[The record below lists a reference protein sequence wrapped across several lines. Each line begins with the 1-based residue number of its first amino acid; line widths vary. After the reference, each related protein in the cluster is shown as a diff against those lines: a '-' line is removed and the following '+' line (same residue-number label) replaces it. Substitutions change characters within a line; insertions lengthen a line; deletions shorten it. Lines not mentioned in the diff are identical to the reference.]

1 MKDKLMV
8 SLLCICI
15 LLTTAGCGIE
25 AEESYHYYEELIAA
39 AKECIIRNDGE
50 EADDYDFSSMIYMY
64 GNQSRMG
71 YLIEDIDDNGT
82 DELIFGENSVD
93 PDSSW
98 DGVIYDIYTISNG
111 ELVHVL
117 DGWERNRYYFCDNG
131 MIANE
136 GSGSAAYF
144 EYAYFTFE
152 GAELHLVESVIFDE
166 RKDAAN
172 PWFYMTQIQSDA
184 ENVESVSEEQAWAI
198 IEKYVYER
206 PVFIP
211 FVEE

>member
-1 MKDKLMV
+1 MKNKFMV

-15 LLTTAGCGIE
+15 LLTTAGCGE
-25 AEESYHYYEELIAA
+25 GAEEAYHYYEELIAA
-39 AKECIIRNDGE
+39 AKECITRNDGE
-50 EADDYDFSSMIYMY
+50 ESEDYDFSSMIYMY

-98 DGVIYDIYTISNG
+98 DGAIYDIYTVSDG
-111 ELVHVL
+111 KLVHVL
-117 DGWERNRYYFCDNG
+117 DGWERNRYYFCENG

-136 GSGSAAYF
+136 GAGGAAYF
-144 EYAYFTFE
+144 TYTYFTFE
-152 GAELHLVESVIFDE
+152 GTELHLVEAVIYDE
-166 RKDAAN
+166 QKDETN
-172 PWFYMTQIQSDA
+172 PWFYMTQLQSDA
-184 ENVESVSEEQAWAI
+184 ENAEPVSEKQAWAI
-198 IEKYVYER
+198 IEKYVYEH
-206 PVFIP
+206 PVFTP